1 MPMPMPRLMP
11 DKPHLLMVDD
21 NDGDLCLVRIALE
34 NAGIEVEFDTALNG
48 LIGQDHLKQL
58 VEAGG
63 PLPKAVLLDLNMP
76 RMDGRQLLKWI
87 RSAKA
92 LQAMPVI
99 MFTSSN
105 DAKERTHC
113 MGMGATDYWV
123 KPTRFEDYSRMV
135 ARLVVYFEGAPT

>member
-1 MPMPMPRLMP
+1 MPMPMP

-21 NDGDLCLVRIALE
+21 SEGDLILVRIALE
-34 NAGIEVEFDTALNG
+34 NAGIKVEFDTAPDG
-48 LIGQDHLKQL
+48 LFGQDHLKQL
-58 VEAGG
+58 VEAGS
-63 PLPKAVLLDLNMP
+63 PLPKVVLLDLNMP

-87 RSAKA
+87 RSSKA
-92 LQAMPVI
+92 LRAMPVI

-105 DAKERTHC
+105 DAKERTDC

-123 KPTRFEDYSRMV
+123 KQTTFEDYSRLV

>member
-1 MPMPMPRLMP
+1 MP

-21 NDGDLCLVRIALE
+21 SDGDLCLVRIALE
-34 NAGIEVEFDTALNG
+34 DAGIEVEFDTALDG
-48 LIGQDHLKQL
+48 LLGQDHLKQL

-63 PLPKAVLLDLNMP
+63 PLPKAALIDLNMP

-87 RSAKA
+87 RSSKA
-92 LQAMPVI
+92 LRSMAVI

-123 KPTRFEDYSRMV
+123 KPSTFEDYSRMV
-135 ARLVVYFEGAPT
+135 ARLVVYFKGAST

>member
-1 MPMPMPRLMP
+1 MPMP

-21 NDGDLCLVRIALE
+21 SGGDLMLVRIALE

-48 LIGQDHLKQL
+48 LIGQEHLKQL

-87 RSAKA
+87 RSSKA
-92 LQAMPVI
+92 LQAIPVI

-105 DAKERTHC
+105 DALERTHC
-113 MGMGATDYWV
+113 MKMGATDYWV
-123 KPTRFEDYSRMV
+123 KPTKFEDYSSMV
-135 ARLVVYFEGAPT
+135 ARLAVYFEGETT

>member
-1 MPMPMPRLMP
+1 MP

-21 NDGDLCLVRIALE
+21 SGGDLMLVRIALE
-34 NAGIEVEFDTALNG
+34 SAVFEFEFEFDTALDG

-58 VEAGG
+58 LETGSQ
-63 PLPKAVLLDLNMP
+63 LPKIVLLDLNMP
-76 RMDGRQLLKWI
+76 RMDGRQLLEWI
-87 RSAKA
+87 RSLKA

-105 DAKERTHC
+105 DAKERSQC

-123 KPTRFEDYSRMV
+123 KPSTFEDYSRLV
-135 ARLVVYFEGAPT
+135 ARLAVYFAGAPT